1 MVEWITLAKVL
12 PGNDSSYYSLL
23 SLFGFQHNRNLIP
36 SRQVWKFR
44 LPTELSPMPS
54 SQGVQAPYCILIPQC
69 DLSVKPDQSRIA
81 NNPKYLCFVRLM
93 LSLASPAF
101 KSKHSLKVIIL
112 LLSISVLLG
121 FWHLQLVSEVSGE

>member
-1 MVEWITLAKVL
+1 
-12 PGNDSSYYSLL
+12 
-23 SLFGFQHNRNLIP
+23 
-36 SRQVWKFR
+36 
-44 LPTELSPMPS
+44 MPS
-54 SQGVQAPYCILIPQC
+54 SQAAQAPHCILIPQC

-81 NNPKYLCFVRLM
+81 NNPKYLCFARLM

-121 FWHLQLVSEVSGE
+121 FWHLQLVSEVSGA